1 MIAPSLRVLLLG
13 AALIAALAP
22 AGVAQTP
29 ARVRGSITELV
40 GPVLVIKTREG
51 PSVQVR
57 LMEGLTVLAVG
68 KAALAD
74 VKPGAYVGVAA
85 VKQADGAYRAQEI
98 TIFPEMARGSAEGHT
113 PWDLTPDS
121 TMTNATVEAV
131 VARSAGPLLTLKYK
145 GGELKV
151 SVPPRTPVVTIKITT
166 HALLAPGAHVF
177 VPAVRQPD
185 GSLAT
190 SRVLVGKDGVVP
202 PM

>member
-1 MIAPSLRVLLLG
+1 MIARPLRVLLLG

-22 AGVAQTP
+22 AAVAQTT

-40 GPVLVIKTREG
+40 GPVLVVKTRQG
-51 PSVQVR
+51 PTVQVR

-85 VKQADGAYRAQEI
+85 VKQPDGIYRAQEI
-98 TIFPEMARGSAEGHT
+98 TIFPDMARGSAEGHT

-131 VARSAGPLLTLKYK
+131 VARSTGPLLTLKYK
-145 GGELKV
+145 DGELTV
-151 SVPPRTPVVTIKITT
+151 TVPPRTPVVTFNIAT

-190 SRVLVGKDGVVP
+190 SRVLVGKNGVVP

>member
-1 MIAPSLRVLLLG
+1 VIARPLRVLLLG
-13 AALIAALAP
+13 AALLAALAP

-29 ARVRGSITELV
+29 ARVRGSIAELV
-40 GPVLVIKTREG
+40 GPVIIIKTREG
-51 PSVQVR
+51 PTVQVR
-57 LMEGLTVLAVG
+57 LLEGLTVLGVG

-74 VKPGAYVGVAA
+74 VKPGKYVGVAA
-85 VKQADGAYRAQEI
+85 VKQSDGTYRAQEV
-98 TIFPEMARGSAEGHT
+98 TIFPDMARGSAEGHT

-121 TMTNATVEAV
+121 TLTNATVESV
-131 VARSAGPLLTLKYK
+131 VPRAAGALLTLKYK
-145 GGELKV
+145 DGELKV
-151 SVPPRTPVVTIKITT
+151 TVPPRTPVVTFSIAT

-190 SRVLVGKDGVVP
+190 SRILVGKAGVVP

>member
-1 MIAPSLRVLLLG
+1 VITGRLRVLLLG
-13 AALIAALAP
+13 VALLATLAP

-29 ARVRGSITELV
+29 ARVRGSISELI
-40 GPVLVIKTREG
+40 GPVLVVKTREG

-57 LMEGLTVLAVG
+57 LLEGLTVLGVA

-74 VKPGAYVGVAA
+74 LQPGKYVGVAA
-85 VKQADGAYRAQEI
+85 VKQPDGTYRAQEI
-98 TIFPEMARGSAEGHT
+98 TIFPDMARGSAEGHT

-131 VARSAGPLLTLKYK
+131 VARSAGPLLTLKHK
-145 GGELKV
+145 DGEVKV
-151 SVPPRTPVVTIKITT
+151 TVPPRTPVVTFDIAT

-190 SRVLVGKDGVVP
+190 TRILVGKAGVVP

>member
-1 MIAPSLRVLLLG
+1 VIGRPLRVLLG

-29 ARVRGSITELV
+29 ARVRGSIAELI

-51 PSVQVR
+51 PTVQVR
-57 LMEGLTVLAVG
+57 LLEGLTVLGVG

-85 VKQADGAYRAQEI
+85 VKQPDGTYRAQEI
-98 TIFPEMARGSAEGHT
+98 TIFPDMARGSAEGHT
-113 PWDLTPDS
+113 PWDLTPNS
-121 TMTNATVEAV
+121 TMTNATVDAV
-131 VARSAGPLLTLKYK
+131 VARSAGPLLTLRYK
-145 GGELKV
+145 DGELKV
-151 SVPPRTPVVTIKITT
+151 AVPPRTPVVTFNIAT

-177 VPAVRQPD
+177 VPAVREPD
-185 GSLAT
+185 GSLST
-190 SRVLVGKDGVVP
+190 SRVLVGKGGLVP

>member
-1 MIAPSLRVLLLG
+1 MIARPLRVLLLSV
-13 AALIAALAP
+13 ALIAALAP

-29 ARVRGSITELV
+29 ARVRGSISELV
-40 GPVLVIKTREG
+40 GNVLLIKTREG
-51 PSVQVR
+51 PTVQVR

-74 VKPGAYVGVAA
+74 VKPGKYVGVAA
-85 VKQADGAYRAQEI
+85 VKQPDGTYRAQEI
-98 TIFPEMARGSAEGHT
+98 TIFPDMARGSAEGHT

-131 VARSAGPLLTLKYK
+131 RTAGHLLTLKYK
-145 GGELKV
+145 EGEVKV
-151 SVPPRTPVVTIKITT
+151 TVPPHTPVVTFNIAT
-166 HALLAPGAHVF
+166 HALLAAGAHVF

-190 SRVLVGKDGVVP
+190 SRILIGKPGVVP